1 MNTSQS
7 PLKTDAENAS
17 PVPTSALVSWADSLE
32 LAVLFEPGA
41 NRVLEVNRAFARKF
55 GQPGPAWVGHDL
67 VTLIHP
73 EDFEDWASAV
83 PRLARPPF
91 HIARE
96 HRWQTAQGWRWISW
110 EETAVRD
117 AEGEV
122 CAVRSIGRDVTK
134 HRLAEE
140 HFRKLAQA
148 VEQAPVSIVLTT
160 PGGTP
165 QYVNSRFTEVTGYTL
180 EEIFEGQIPLLR
192 DGHPS
197 EAAYRHFCALVA
209 SGKKWSGEL
218 CSKRK
223 NGTEAWELVQV
234 SPIRNHLD
242 EITYLLCMREDISER
257 KALEDQLRQAQKME
271 SLGTLAGGIAHD
283 FNNIISIIR
292 GFTELALI
300 LPPGDAR
307 MGRYLGSVHSAAVRA
322 ASLVSQILAFSRKT
336 DVAYRAVQVNDQVR
350 ELAGLFSETF
360 PRNIEQCYELDD
372 TIESFAAD
380 PDQIRQVLMNLCVNA
395 RDAMPEGGKLTIATS
410 RVAGQSLIDLKVDPA
425 QDYAH
430 IRVSDT
436 GVGMAPEVRARVFEP
451 FFTTKQEHGGTG
463 LGLAVVYGIVAN
475 HHGVI
480 DLESVPGSGTIFHVY
495 IPLKVRANLPVTNPG
510 ELTRSKLPAGTER
523 VLLVD
528 DELPIQ
534 EMLGAALSDAGY
546 RVIAAQ
552 DGTEA
557 IQHILAV
564 DAQVDVV
571 VLDLNMPRMSGLDV
585 LKVMRARSPE
595 VPVLVVTGNL
605 TALAKEELRALDHT
619 DILEKPF
626 DLAAFGTALRGV
638 INEGAKAKARA
649 KG

>member
-1 MNTSQS
+1 MNPAQ
-7 PLKTDAENAS
+7 PHPNQDADSLPA
-17 PVPTSALVSWADSLE
+17 VPASALVSWADSLE

-55 GQPGPAWVGHDL
+55 GQPGPAWVGHDMAA
-67 VTLIHP
+67 LIHP
-73 EDFEDWASAV
+73 EDAEEWTQAF

-96 HRWQTAQGWRWISW
+96 HRWQTAQGWRWIAW

-165 QYVNSRFTEVTGYTL
+165 QYVNSRFTEVTGFTL

-292 GFTELALI
+292 GFTELSLI
-300 LPPGDAR
+300 LPPGDPRLA
-307 MGRYLGSVHSAAVRA
+307 RYLGSVHAAAVRA

-336 DVAYRAVQVNDQVR
+336 EVAYRAVQVNDQVR

-360 PRNIEQCYELDD
+360 PRNIEQCYQLDD
-372 TIESFAAD
+372 SIEAFAAD

-395 RDAMPEGGKLTIATS
+395 RDAMPEGGTLTIATS
-410 RVAGQSLIDLKVDPA
+410 RVAGQTLSGLKVDPA

-436 GVGMAPEVRARVFEP
+436 GMGMAPEVRARIFEP

-480 DLESVPGSGTIFHVY
+480 DLESTPGSGTVFHVY
-495 IPLKVRANLPVTNPG
+495 IPLKVRANPPVANPG
-510 ELTRSKLPAGTER
+510 DWVKSQLPAGTER

-528 DELPIQ
+528 DEAPIQ

-546 RVIAAQ
+546 RVVSAQ

-564 DAQVDVV
+564 DAHVDVV

-595 VPVLVVTGNL
+595 VPVLVITGNL
-605 TALAKEELRALDHT
+605 TPLVQAELVAMGHT
-619 DILEKPF
+619 AILEKPF
-626 DLAAFGTALRGV
+626 DLVAFGRALREV
-638 INEGAKAKARA
+638 IAARA

>member
-1 MNTSQS
+1 MNPAQS
-7 PLKTDAENAS
+7 PLKTPPEAA
-17 PVPTSALVSWADSLE
+17 PAAPASALASWADSLE

-67 VTLIHP
+67 TALLHP
-73 EDFEDWASAV
+73 EDTDDWASAS
-83 PRLARPPF
+83 PRLSRPPF
-91 HIARE
+91 HISRE
-96 HRWQTAQGWRWISW
+96 HRWQTAQGWRWIAW

-165 QYVNSRFTEVTGYTL
+165 QYVNSKFTEVTGYTL

-192 DGHPS
+192 EGHPS

-218 CSKRK
+218 CSRRK
-223 NGTEAWELVQV
+223 NGSEVWELVQV

-242 EITYLLCMREDISER
+242 EITYLLCLREDITER

-292 GFTELALI
+292 GFTELSLV

-307 MGRYLGSVHSAAVRA
+307 LSRYLGSVHAAAVRA
-322 ASLVSQILAFSRKT
+322 SSLVSQILAFSRKSE
-336 DVAYRAVQVNDQVR
+336 VSYRAVQVNDQVR

-372 TIESFAAD
+372 SIEAFAAD

-395 RDAMPEGGKLTIATS
+395 RDAMPEGGTLTIATN
-410 RVAGQSLIDLKVDPA
+410 RVSGQSLSELKVDPA

-430 IRVSDT
+430 IRVADT
-436 GVGMAPEVRARVFEP
+436 GLGMAPEVRARVFEP

-480 DLESVPGSGTIFHVY
+480 DLESTPGKGTVFHVY
-495 IPLKVRANLPVTNPG
+495 IPLKVRGDSPAVILGDPVQSQLPRGN
-510 ELTRSKLPAGTER
+510 EC

-546 RVIAAQ
+546 RVIPAQ

-557 IQHILAV
+557 IQHILTV
-564 DAQVDVV
+564 DARVDVV
-571 VLDLNMPRMSGLDV
+571 VLDLNMPRMSGIDV

-595 VPVLVVTGNL
+595 VPVLVITGNL
-605 TALAKEELRALDHT
+605 NPLVQEELRALGHAN
-619 DILEKPF
+619 ILEKPF
-626 DLAAFGTALRGV
+626 DLTTFGSALRGLLD
-638 INEGAKAKARA
+638 ARH
-649 KG
+649 

>member
-1 MNTSQS
+1 MNPAQLLPKLESGTQ
-7 PLKTDAENAS
+7 PAA
-17 PVPTSALVSWADSLE
+17 PTSALLSWADSLE

-41 NRVLEVNRAFARKF
+41 NRLLEVNRAFARKF
-55 GQPGPAWVGHDL
+55 GQPSPAWAGYDFAA
-67 VTLIHP
+67 LIHP
-73 EDFEDWASAV
+73 EDVAEWTQAF

-96 HRWQTAQGWRWISW
+96 HRFQTAQGWRWIAW

-165 QYVNSRFTEVTGYTL
+165 QYVNSRFTEITGFTL
-180 EEIFEGQIPLLR
+180 EEIFEGKIPLLR
-192 DGHPS
+192 EGHPS

-292 GFTELALI
+292 GFTELSMI
-300 LPPGDAR
+300 LPPGDPRLA
-307 MGRYLGSVHSAAVRA
+307 RYLGSVHAAAVRA

-336 DVAYRAVQVNDQVR
+336 EVAYRAVQVNDQVR
-350 ELAGLFSETF
+350 ELAGLFYETF
-360 PRNIEQCYELDD
+360 PRNIEQRYELDD
-372 TIESFAAD
+372 SIEPFAAD

-395 RDAMPEGGKLTIATS
+395 RDAMPDGGTLTIATS
-410 RVAGQSLIDLKVDPA
+410 RVAGQTLSGLKVDPA

-430 IRVSDT
+430 VRVADT
-436 GVGMAPEVRARVFEP
+436 GIGMSPEVRARIFEP

-480 DLESVPGSGTIFHVY
+480 DLESVPGSGTVFHVY
-495 IPLKVRANLPVTNPG
+495 IPLKVRANPPVANPG
-510 ELTRSKLPAGTER
+510 GWGQSQLPAGSER

-528 DELPIQ
+528 DESAIR

-546 RVIAAQ
+546 HVQCAQ
-552 DGTEA
+552 DGNEA
-557 IQHILAV
+557 IQLVLAV
-564 DAQVDVV
+564 EAQVDVV
-571 VLDLNMPRMSGLDV
+571 VLDLNMPRMSGIDV
-585 LKVMRARSPE
+585 LKVMRARLPE
-595 VPVLVVTGNL
+595 VPVLVMTGNL
-605 TALAKEELRALDHT
+605 TALVKEELRLLGHT
-619 DILEKPF
+619 NILEKPF
-626 DLAAFGTALRGV
+626 DLAAFGSVLREV
-638 INEGAKAKARA
+638 IASRA